1 MKYTAI
7 DLTHKKIGRSVR
19 GYKTSEVDDLLRDI
33 SSELEESARDR
44 ARMES
49 QMEQMRS
56 EIARYK
62 QMEETLNNSILLAQR
77 TADEVR
83 AAARR
88 DADVVIKEAEQTA
101 RRMVED
107 ASRER
112 QETHNELR
120 RATERRDMF
129 IDTLRGASR
138 DLAEWLQ
145 HRRWEEVIAIPA
157 FSGDNGEPADEHA
170 APTIVEAKLSSKAAG
185 DGEVPAA
192 ALEQEA
198 TA

>member
-7 DLTHKKIGRSVR
+7 DLTHKKLGRSFR
-19 GYKTSEVDDLLRDI
+19 GYKTSEIDDLLRDLA
-33 SSELEESARDR
+33 SELEEGARDR
-44 ARMES
+44 ARTES

-56 EIARYK
+56 EISRYK

-101 RRMVED
+101 RRMVDD

-145 HRRWEEVIAIPA
+145 HRRWEEVISIPA
-157 FSGDNGEPADEHA
+157 FSGDGGELPDERS
-170 APTIVEAKLSSKAAG
+170 APTVLEAKLSPQAG
-185 DGEVPAA
+185 EDGEVAPATV
-192 ALEQEA
+192 EQEA